1 METFCSRCKAPMS
14 CEREKGCWCAEFP
27 NILPIPDSKA
37 EGCLCRDCLSKQL
50 ELHAAHTPNLSDV
63 R

>member
-1 METFCSRCKAPMS
+1 MP

-27 NILPIPDSKA
+27 NILPLPGSKA
-37 EGCLCRDCLSKQL
+37 EGCLCRDCLTKQL
-50 ELHAAHTPNLSDV
+50 ELHAAQTPDLSDV